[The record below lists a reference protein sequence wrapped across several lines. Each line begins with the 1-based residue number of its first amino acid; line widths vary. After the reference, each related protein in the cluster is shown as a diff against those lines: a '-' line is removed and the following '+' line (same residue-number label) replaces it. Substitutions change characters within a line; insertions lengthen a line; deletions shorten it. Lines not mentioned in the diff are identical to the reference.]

1 MDISDKAFN
10 YIVEQEDSN
19 EAYYTKFYQHFD
31 WPEGASG
38 PTVGIGYDCGYV
50 TVDECKQDWDGII
63 SEEAISTLSGA
74 CGFRAGSACA
84 FVQRNR
90 NTVTITWDQAL
101 KEFREREIPKWMTRL
116 TNAVPNCDCLSG
128 DSVGALLSLVYN
140 RGCSFDLPGPR
151 YAEMRAIK
159 MYMLTKEFDK
169 IPGEF
174 LSMRRLWPRGGDLW
188 NRRTTESQL
197 FANGLNTVV
206 APDLA

>member
-19 EAYYTKFYQHFD
+19 EAYYSRFYQHFD

-63 SEEAISTLSGA
+63 DEGAIGHLASA
-74 CGFRAGSACA
+74 CGYRGGNACA
-84 FVQRNR
+84 FVRQNKF
-90 NTVTITWDQAL
+90 NVTITWDQAL
-101 KEFREREIPKWMTRL
+101 AEFRNRELPKWIGRVA
-116 TNAVPNCDCLSG
+116 NALPNCDCLSG
-128 DSVGALLSLVYN
+128 DSLGALVSLAYN
-140 RGCSFDLPGPR
+140 RGASFDAPGGR
-151 YAEMRAIK
+151 YGEMRAIK
-159 MYMLTKEFDK
+159 LHMATKQFEK

-188 NRRTTESQL
+188 NRRTSESVL
-197 FANGLNTVV
+197 FQHGLSPVV
-206 APDLA
+206 SGVLA